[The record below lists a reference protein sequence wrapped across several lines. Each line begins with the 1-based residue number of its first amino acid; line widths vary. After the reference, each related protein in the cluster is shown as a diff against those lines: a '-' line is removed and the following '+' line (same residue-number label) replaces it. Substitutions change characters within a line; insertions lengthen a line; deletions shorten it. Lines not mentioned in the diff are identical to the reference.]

1 MYEILISGSK
11 RLDFHAFT
19 TYRNYRTMGRK
30 VAVHILNRI
39 HTYNYLRVTQT
50 VQAATTRLEIA

>member
-11 RLDFHAFT
+11 RLDFSWIYHVSELPDH
-19 TYRNYRTMGRK
+19 G
-30 VAVHILNRI
+30 VEGGVHILNRI
-39 HTYNYLRVTQT
+39 HTYNYLRLTQT